1 MIQSCHQLINQAW
14 ELGKK
19 CDSNFVLTFQRSGT
33 TALQQQK
40 VVFGSVSTVK

>member
-19 CDSNFVLTFQRSGT
+19 YDSDFVLTFQRSGT

-40 VVFGSVSTVK
+40 LYLVVYQQ